1 MPIDPQNERLLSL
14 AEAARA
20 VPPIDG
26 KRPHIS
32 TVWRWIRKGSKGVR
46 LSHARVGHR
55 ICTSEEALGRFFVD
69 LAKADETPAPVTSK
83 RPSKR
88 TPRSREQAIAKAEA
102 VLAKAGI

>member
-69 LAKADETPAPVTSK
+69 LAKADEHYERIEVSILDAALPPDLQIPKTE
-83 RPSKR
+83 
-88 TPRSREQAIAKAEA
+88 PRD
-102 VLAKAGI
+102 V